1 MEVFGNGGS
10 ASLCGRVKT
19 EVFENG
25 GSASLCG
32 RAKTEVFENDY
43 VTGIGMSQLKKQNG
57 CFLIRFRW
65 CSVDGRKRYQNAS
78 VDEKLFIRFQETEN
92 GGFRKRISEN
102 GGVCLRKRRF
112 SKTLSRVEVFEN
124 GGSASLCGRVKTE
137 VFEND
142 YVTGIGMSQLK
153 KQNGCFLIRFRW
165 CSVDGRKRY
174 KNASVDEKLF

>member
-1 MEVFGNGGS
+1 MEVFENGGS

-65 CSVDGRKRYQNAS
+65 CSVDGRKRYKNAS
-78 VDEKLFIRFQETEN
+78 VDEKLFIRFQEKEN
-92 GGFRKRISEN
+92 GGFRKRIS
-102 GGVCLRKRRF
+102 VDRAL
-112 SKTLSRVEVFEN
+112 
-124 GGSASLCGRVKTE
+124 VKA
-137 VFEND
+137 
-142 YVTGIGMSQLK
+142 K
-153 KQNGCFLIRFRW
+153 H
-165 CSVDGRKRY
+165 
-174 KNASVDEKLF
+174 

>member
-1 MEVFGNGGS
+1 MEVFENGGS

-65 CSVDGRKRYQNAS
+65 CSVDGRKRYKNAS

-92 GGFRKRISEN
+92 GGFRKRISVDRARESRESSDSHADYLFHDSN
-102 GGVCLRKRRF
+102 FMRDLSRF
-112 SKTLSRVEVFEN
+112 SALSQ
-124 GGSASLCGRVKTE
+124 
-137 VFEND
+137 
-142 YVTGIGMSQLK
+142 SQAAA
-153 KQNGCFLIRFRW
+153 N
-165 CSVDGRKRY
+165 
-174 KNASVDEKLF
+174 NE

>member
-1 MEVFGNGGS
+1 MEVFENGGS

-65 CSVDGRKRYQNAS
+65 CSVDGRKRYKNAS
-78 VDEKLFIRFQETEN
+78 VDEKLFICFQETEN
-92 GGFRKRISEN
+92 GGFRKRISVDRASATIN
-102 GGVCLRKRRF
+102 GAHVL
-112 SKTLSRVEVFEN
+112 E
-124 GGSASLCGRVKTE
+124 A
-137 VFEND
+137 
-142 YVTGIGMSQLK
+142 
-153 KQNGCFLIRFRW
+153 
-165 CSVDGRKRY
+165 
-174 KNASVDEKLF
+174 